1 MENLKRCEQEK
12 GIKPGLKSDATG
24 MMEVESSYSDF
35 ISCDRTGRRNAVP
48 DIQGDSEAVSVRKL
62 AGDMG
67 ELALEGAEGQ
77 AESGTPDKEAS
88 SQPESNDG
96 TTSS

>member
-1 MENLKRCEQEK
+1 
-12 GIKPGLKSDATG
+12 
-24 MMEVESSYSDF
+24 MEVESSYSDF

-48 DIQGDSEAVSVRKL
+48 DIQGDSEAVSMRKL
-62 AGDMG
+62 AGDLG

-77 AESGTPDKEAS
+77 VEAGTPDKPAS